1 MLHPATLLAA
11 WAVCVFLLPLAPLSV
26 LPILLALAL
35 ATALAARRRTLILL
49 RRARWLLLSI
59 AVLFAFATPGL
70 SVPGWPGQLG
80 MTQDGLLAAGE
91 HLSRLLILLTT
102 LAVVHERL
110 QTAGLLTGLY
120 TLMAPLRPAWRERI
134 VVRLM
139 LVIEFIEHGDG
150 RAGWRHWLDEDS
162 GGAACLTLAVRP
174 TDWPDRVVFSLL
186 ALLVMAAGVLAW

>member
-1 MLHPATLLAA
+1 MLHPATLLVA
-11 WAVCVFLLPLAPLSV
+11 WAVFVFLLPLAPLPL
-26 LPILLALAL
+26 LPVLLALAL
-35 ATALAARRRTLILL
+35 ATALTARRRTLTLL

-70 SVPGWPGQLG
+70 SVPGWPGQIG

-150 RAGWRHWLDEDS
+150 RAGWRHWLAEDS
-162 GGAACLTLAVRP
+162 GGAARLTLAVRP
-174 TDWPDRVVFSLL
+174 TDWPDRVVFFLL
-186 ALLVMAAGVLAW
+186 ALLVLAAGVLAW

>member
-1 MLHPATLLAA
+1 MLHPATLLVA
-11 WAVCVFLLPLAPLSV
+11 WAVCVLLLPLAPLPV
-26 LPILLALAL
+26 LPALLALAL
-35 ATALAARRRTLILL
+35 AVALTARRRTLALL

-80 MTQDGLLAAGE
+80 MTQDGLLAAAE

-139 LVIEFIEHGDG
+139 MVIEFIEHGDG
-150 RAGWRHWLDEDS
+150 RTGWRHWLDEDS
-162 GGAACLTLAVRP
+162 GGAVRLTLAVRA
-174 TDWPDRVVFSLL
+174 TGWPDRVVFFL
-186 ALLVMAAGVLAW
+186 LLVMAAGVLA